1 MSDLYEARNSIYCY
15 PNSDVLKN
23 KFNIHDNKLLE
34 KIERK
39 IVLAKLYELRQ
50 NKQIGKFDIRHLI
63 SIHKYLFEDIYPF
76 AGLLRTENIAKGN
89 FSFAEWEYIESEL
102 NKLLNNLE
110 NENYLKDL
118 EKETFIKKLS
128 YYMAELNVLH
138 PFREGNGR
146 TIREFIRQ
154 LAFINGYVLDMQ
166 NIEPKNMLQ
175 ACIRSVIDTS
185 DLEDILQKCLKEKKL
200 LNKKFS
206 NFFIG

>member
-128 YYMAELNVLH
+128 YYIAELNVLH

-185 DLEDILQKCLKEKKL
+185 DLEDILQKCLKEKK
-200 LNKKFS
+200 
-206 NFFIG
+206 IVE